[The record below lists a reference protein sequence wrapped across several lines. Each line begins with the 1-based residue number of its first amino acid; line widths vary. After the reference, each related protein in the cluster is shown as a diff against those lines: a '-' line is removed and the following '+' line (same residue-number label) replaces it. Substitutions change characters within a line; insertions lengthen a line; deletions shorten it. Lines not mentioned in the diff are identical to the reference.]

1 MKTARSVHEGPG
13 FSQWYFFPRESI
25 LAAMKSPVL
34 ALVLALVLASGG
46 CAVTPGHPTAQPQ
59 AQPTLVGAWE
69 VVSRRSSGAGK
80 NLLTFSSD
88 GTFFRS
94 GDTHPVLSG
103 AHGAWKSVAPGVYH
117 ASYVAF
123 AFDASGRWVGVNRNN
138 LELRLSADG
147 KSFEGTARTS
157 NRDLQDNVLRRGT
170 SPLEGRRIEVQPF
183 E

>member
-1 MKTARSVHEGPG
+1 MT
-13 FSQWYFFPRESI
+13 
-25 LAAMKSPVL
+25 SPVL
-34 ALVLALVLASGG
+34 ALVLVLVLASGG
-46 CAVTPGHPTAQPQ
+46 CASTRGTPAAQSQ
-59 AQPTLVGAWE
+59 ARPTLVGAWE
-69 VVSRRSSGAGK
+69 VISRRSTGVGK

-123 AFDASGRWVGVNRNN
+123 AFDSSGKWVGSNRNN

-147 KSFEGTARTS
+147 NSFEGTVRSS
-157 NRDLQDNVLRRGT
+157 NRDLQDTVLRRGAA
-170 SPLEGRRIEVQPF
+170 PLEGRRIEVQPF

>member
-1 MKTARSVHEGPG
+1 
-13 FSQWYFFPRESI
+13 
-25 LAAMKSPVL
+25 MKSAVTGLLL
-34 ALVLALVLASGG
+34 ALVLAAAG
-46 CAVTPGHPTAQPQ
+46 CAVAPVQPTAQPQ

-69 VVSRRSSGAGK
+69 VVSRRSTGVGK

-103 AHGAWKSVAPGVYH
+103 AHGAWKRVAPGVYH

-123 AFDASGRWVGVNRNN
+123 VFDASGKWSGINRNN

-147 KSFEGTARTS
+147 KSFEGTARSS
-157 NRDLQDNVLRRGT
+157 NRDLQDNEIRRGRA
-170 SPLEGRRIEVQPF
+170 PLEGRRIEVQPF
-183 E
+183 DG

>member
-1 MKTARSVHEGPG
+1 
-13 FSQWYFFPRESI
+13 
-25 LAAMKSPVL
+25 MKSLVM

-46 CAVTPGHPTAQPQ
+46 CAVTRGDLTAQPQ

-69 VVSRRSSGAGK
+69 VTSRRSSGIGK

-103 AHGAWKSVAPGVYH
+103 AHGAWKSVTPGVYH

-123 AFDASGRWVGVNRNN
+123 AFDSSSKWVGINRNN

-147 KSFEGTARTS
+147 KSFEGTVRS
-157 NRDLQDNVLRRGT
+157 SSRDLQDNVLRRGT
-170 SPLEGRRIEVQPF
+170 APLEGRRIEVQPF

>member
-1 MKTARSVHEGPG
+1 
-13 FSQWYFFPRESI
+13 
-25 LAAMKSPVL
+25 MKSPLMAALL
-34 ALVLALVLASGG
+34 ALVIASGG
-46 CAVTPGHPTAQPQ
+46 CAVGGGPASTQAQ
-59 AQPTLVGAWE
+59 AQPSLVGAWE
-69 VVSRRSSGAGK
+69 VVSRRASGVGK

-103 AHGAWKSVAPGVYH
+103 AHGAWKAVSPGVYH

-123 AFDASGRWVGVNRNN
+123 SFDAAGKWAGVNRNN

-147 KSFEGTARTS
+147 KSFEGTVRAS
-157 NRDLQDNVLRRGT
+157 IRDLQDNELRRGS

-183 E
+183 Q

>member
-1 MKTARSVHEGPG
+1 
-13 FSQWYFFPRESI
+13 
-25 LAAMKSPVL
+25 MKSPVTGLLL
-34 ALVLALVLASGG
+34 ALVLATAG
-46 CAVTPGHPTAQPQ
+46 CAVIPAQPIAQPQ

-69 VVSRRSSGAGK
+69 VVSRRSTGVGK

-103 AHGAWKSVAPGVYH
+103 AHGAWKSVAPGVYQ

-123 AFDASGRWVGVNRNN
+123 VFDASGKWVGTNRNN

-147 KSFEGTARTS
+147 KSFEGTAKSS
-157 NRDLQDNVLRRGT
+157 NRDLQDNEIRRGGA
-170 SPLEGRRIEVQPF
+170 PLEGRRIEVQPF

>member
-1 MKTARSVHEGPG
+1 
-13 FSQWYFFPRESI
+13 
-25 LAAMKSPVL
+25 MKSPVL
-34 ALVLALVLASGG
+34 VLVLALVLASGG
-46 CAVTPGHPTAQPQ
+46 CAIAPDHRTAQSQ

-69 VVSRRSSGAGK
+69 VTSRRSSGVGK

-94 GDTHPVLSG
+94 GDTHPALSG
-103 AHGAWKSVAPGVYH
+103 AHGAWKSVATGVYQ

-123 AFDASGRWVGVNRNN
+123 AFDASGKWVGINRNN

-147 KSFEGTARTS
+147 KTFAGTARSS
-157 NRDLQDNVLRRGT
+157 NRDLQDNELRRGT
-170 SPLEGRRIEVQPF
+170 APLEGRRIEVQPF

>member
-1 MKTARSVHEGPG
+1 MELSLRTTPSWWLIRLSTDKE
-13 FSQWYFFPRESI
+13 I
-25 LAAMKSPVL
+25 AMKSPVMAL
-34 ALVLALVLASGG
+34 ALGLVLAFGG
-46 CAVTPGHPTAQPQ
+46 CSTASHPPAAQLQ

-69 VVSRRSSGAGK
+69 VISRRSAGTGK

-103 AHGAWKSVAPGVYH
+103 AHGAWRSIAPGVYH

-123 AFDASGRWVGVNRNN
+123 AFDASGKWVGINRNN
-138 LELRLSADG
+138 LEIRVGADG
-147 KSFEGTARTS
+147 KSFEGTARSS
-157 NRDLQDNVLRRGT
+157 NRDLQDNELRRGT
-170 SPLEGRRIEVQPF
+170 APLEGRRIEVQPF

>member
-1 MKTARSVHEGPG
+1 MRS
-13 FSQWYFFPRESI
+13 
-25 LAAMKSPVL
+25 AAMAL
-34 ALVLALVLASGG
+34 ALAQGLALGG
-46 CAVTPGHPTAQPQ
+46 CATARNHLAAQPQ

-69 VVSRRSSGAGK
+69 VISRRSSGAGK

-103 AHGAWKSVAPGVYH
+103 AHGAWKSIAPGLYH

-123 AFDASGRWVGVNRNN
+123 AFDSSGKWVGINRNN
-138 LELRLSADG
+138 LEIRLAADG
-147 KSFEGTARTS
+147 KSFEGTARSS
-157 NRDLQDNVLRRGT
+157 NRDLQDNELRRGT
-170 SPLEGRRIEVQPF
+170 APLDGRLIEVQPF

>member
-1 MKTARSVHEGPG
+1 
-13 FSQWYFFPRESI
+13 
-25 LAAMKSPVL
+25 MKSPVTGL
-34 ALVLALVLASGG
+34 LLALVLASAG
-46 CAVTPGHPTAQPQ
+46 CAVAPTPPTVQPQ
-59 AQPTLVGAWE
+59 VQPTLVGAWE
-69 VVSRRSSGAGK
+69 VVSRRSTGVGK

-123 AFDASGRWVGVNRNN
+123 AFDASGKWSGINRNN

-147 KSFEGTARTS
+147 KSFVGTAKSS
-157 NRDLQDNVLRRGT
+157 NRDLQDVELRRG
-170 SPLEGRRIEVQPF
+170 SAPLEGRRIEVQPF

>member
-1 MKTARSVHEGPG
+1 MHSP
-13 FSQWYFFPRESI
+13 
-25 LAAMKSPVL
+25 LAALML
-34 ALVLALVLASGG
+34 ALAVASGG
-46 CAVTPGHPTAQPQ
+46 CAVGPAQPAAQVQ

-69 VVSRRSSGAGK
+69 VVSRRSSGTGK

-103 AHGAWKSVAPGVYH
+103 AHGAWKTVAAGVYQ

-123 AFDASGRWVGVNRNN
+123 VFDASGKWSGTNRNN

-147 KSFEGTARTS
+147 KSFAGTAKSS
-157 NRDLQDNVLRRGT
+157 NRDLQDNELRRG
-170 SPLEGRRIEVQPF
+170 SAPLEGRRIEVQPF

>member
-1 MKTARSVHEGPG
+1 
-13 FSQWYFFPRESI
+13 
-25 LAAMKSPVL
+25 MKSPVMAL
-34 ALVLALVLASGG
+34 VLGLVLALGG
-46 CAVTPGHPTAQPQ
+46 CATTRSHLAAQPQ

-69 VVSRRSSGAGK
+69 VISRRSSGVGK

-103 AHGAWKSVAPGVYH
+103 AHGAWTSIAPGVYH

-123 AFDASGRWVGVNRNN
+123 AFDSSGKWVGINRNN
-138 LELRLSADG
+138 LELRLGADG
-147 KSFEGTARTS
+147 KSFEGTVRSS
-157 NRDLQDNVLRRGT
+157 NRDQQDNELRRGT
-170 SPLEGRRIEVQPF
+170 APLEGRRIEVQPF